1 MMATFSY
8 KKNHMQTKSDKK
20 DIATILQEKKEDFES
35 LASIILDCKI
45 DDIRDKDNPYQY
57 NFQCETGCIHIKNNA
72 NIKVL
77 LPNKDLRQYSTV
89 YMTLRYDCLALED
102 ISLDFANSLK
112 ALIWGL
118 EQYHFKTELKAS
130 YENNDNSK
138 VSIVLSVTKKAR
150 RNDLLGVIDDLRYL
164 ITNGYETSKRF
175 FTIEQIKFVWFHE
188 GEYVE
193 EEDYL
198 PDYDY

>member
-1 MMATFSY
+1 
-8 KKNHMQTKSDKK
+8 MQTKSDKK

-57 NFQCETGCIHIKNNA
+57 NFQYETGCIHIKNNA

-77 LPNKDLRQYSTV
+77 FPNKDLRQYSTV
-89 YMTLRYDCLALED
+89 YMTLRYDCLDMED
-102 ISLDFANSLK
+102 ISLDFANSLN

-118 EQYHFKTELKAS
+118 ELYHYKPKLEANYL
-130 YENNDNSK
+130 NNDRSK
-138 VSIVLSVTKKAR
+138 VSIVLSVTKKAQ
-150 RNDLLGVIDDLRYL
+150 RNSLVSVIDDFRHLL
-164 ITNGYETSKRF
+164 TNGYKTSKRY
-175 FTIEQIKFVWFHE
+175 FTIEQIKFVWFNE
-188 GEYVE
+188 GEYVD